1 MSDVIYPLN
10 IFSGGSFPRGHL
22 SKGNYVGGKSSKRE
36 FSTGEFP
43 EGYCPEAITFGVIV
57 QEQ

>member
-1 MSDVIYPLN
+1 MSDVIFSLN

-36 FSTGEFP
+36 FSSGEFP
-43 EGYCPEAITFGVIV
+43 EGYCSEAITFGVIV
-57 QEQ
+57 REQ